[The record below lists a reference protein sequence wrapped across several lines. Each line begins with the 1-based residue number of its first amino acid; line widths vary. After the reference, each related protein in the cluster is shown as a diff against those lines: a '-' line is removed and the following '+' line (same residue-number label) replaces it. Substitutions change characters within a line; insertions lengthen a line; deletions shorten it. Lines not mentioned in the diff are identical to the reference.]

1 MELRILRENVELERL
16 VGSGKGQASVEGEI
30 TLPGGLREEA
40 HVLQTGAMMVITG
53 AEALSDRVAIE
64 GKVVFHVLYTQGD
77 PTKIAALEA
86 STEFSHAV
94 EVKDAAPRMI
104 AQAGGQVEHAEA
116 SAYNGRL
123 SLRSILALEARALS
137 ATPAAVVTGMQDVPG
152 LEGLSQTLTL
162 QRTVGEGSAETLL
175 RDEFDLPNALDIR
188 ETLYGTAQAMVQ
200 EVSGG
205 EGKANVTGTVQLEVY
220 HASNLPARPLVL
232 TRHTLPFE
240 QAVDLGGQ
248 RGDLLTGEVVVKDV
262 AVLSQDGGDTGR
274 ILRAEVLLGV
284 SASVDKKETA
294 TVWKDAYTTTG
305 EALALTVKPLSYRV
319 GNARYQTA
327 ESGKVMIMLP
337 EGSPPARTML
347 AGFARPILTGWEQI
361 GGRLNAEGLLE
372 VTLLYM
378 TDDSDVPVTVNQ
390 EEPFRV
396 AFACE
401 AEPADWLTLEAG
413 NIDVATITSDRVE
426 MKYILRLT
434 VDGAR
439 RADAKIISDVKGQE
453 AAIPTGGI
461 SLYFAQPGDTLWDI
475 AKRYRVPRQQLIGLN
490 PSLTDSEVPQG
501 TGVVVW
507 RRDTAN

>member
-53 AEALSDRVAIE
+53 TEALSDRVAIE
-64 GKVVFHVLYTQGD
+64 GRVVFHVLYTQGD
-77 PTKIAALEA
+77 PTKISALEA
-86 STEFSHAV
+86 ATEFSHAI

-116 SAYNGRL
+116 AAYNGRL
-123 SLRSILALEARALS
+123 SLRGVLALEARVLS
-137 ATPAAVVTGMQDVPG
+137 AAPAGVVTGVTDVPG
-152 LEGLSQTLTL
+152 LEGLSQTLSL

-175 RDEFDLPNALDIR
+175 REEFDLAKGLDVR

-205 EGKANVTGTVQLEVY
+205 EGKANVSGTVQLEVY
-220 HASNLPARPLVL
+220 HASNLPSRPLVL

-248 RGDLLTGEVVVKDV
+248 RGDLLTGKVAVKDV
-262 AVLSQDGGDTGR
+262 AVLSQDGGEEGR
-274 ILRAEVLLGV
+274 ILRAEVLLAV
-284 SASVDKKETA
+284 SASADKRETA
-294 TVWKDAYTTTG
+294 TVWKDAYTTKG
-305 EALALTVKPLSYRV
+305 EALSLAVKPLSYRV
-319 GNARYQTA
+319 GNARFQTA
-327 ESGKVMIMLP
+327 ESGKLMIMLP
-337 EGSPPARTML
+337 DGSPPARTIL
-347 AGFARPILTGWEQI
+347 AGFARPILTDWEQI

-378 TDDSDVPVTVNQ
+378 TDDSDVPVAVNQ
-390 EEPFRV
+390 EEPFKV

-401 AEPADWLTLEAG
+401 AEAGDWLTLEAG
-413 NIDVATITSDRVE
+413 NIDVTGITSDRVE
-426 MKYILRLT
+426 MKYILRMN
-434 VDGAR
+434 VDGSR
-439 RADAKIISDVKGQE
+439 REDAKIVTDVKAQD

-475 AKRYRVPRQQLIGLN
+475 AKRYRVPRQQLINLN
-490 PSLTDSEVPQG
+490 PSLVDGDVNAG

-507 RRDTAN
+507 RRDA

>member
-53 AEALSDRVAIE
+53 AETLSDRVAIE

-77 PTKIAALEA
+77 PTKIASLEA
-86 STEFSHAV
+86 STEFNHAI

-123 SLRSILALEARALS
+123 SLRGILALEARVLS

-162 QRTVGEGSAETLL
+162 QRTVGEGSSETLL
-175 RDEFDLPNALDIR
+175 RDEFDLPRALDIR

-220 HASNLPARPLVL
+220 HASNLPSRPLVL

-240 QAVDLGGQ
+240 QAVDLGSQ
-248 RGDLLTGEVVVKDV
+248 RGDLLTGRVAVKDV
-262 AVLSQDGGDTGR
+262 AVLSQDGGETGR

-294 TVWKDAYTTTG
+294 SIGKTACSRSAVSISQT
-305 EALALTVKPLSYRV
+305 EASTSI
-319 GNARYQTA
+319 N
-327 ESGKVMIMLP
+327 
-337 EGSPPARTML
+337 PPC
-347 AGFARPILTGWEQI
+347 
-361 GGRLNAEGLLE
+361 GRLFIASPSICHSPQNTSPAPPGSSGL
-372 VTLLYM
+372 
-378 TDDSDVPVTVNQ
+378 
-390 EEPFRV
+390 FRS
-396 AFACE
+396 
-401 AEPADWLTLEAG
+401 
-413 NIDVATITSDRVE
+413 I
-426 MKYILRLT
+426 
-434 VDGAR
+434 
-439 RADAKIISDVKGQE
+439 
-453 AAIPTGGI
+453 
-461 SLYFAQPGDTLWDI
+461 
-475 AKRYRVPRQQLIGLN
+475 
-490 PSLTDSEVPQG
+490 
-501 TGVVVW
+501 
-507 RRDTAN
+507 

>member
-16 VGSGKGQASVEGEI
+16 VGSGRGQASVEGEV

-53 AEALSDRVAIE
+53 AEALSDRVAVE

-77 PTKIAALEA
+77 PTKIASLEA
-86 STEFSHAV
+86 STEFSHAI
-94 EVKDAAPRMI
+94 EVKDSAPRMI

-123 SLRSILALEARALS
+123 TLRGILALEARVLS
-137 ATPAAVVTGMQDVPG
+137 AAPAAVVTGMQDTPG

-162 QRTVGEGSAETLL
+162 QRTVGEGVAETLL
-175 RDEFDLPNALDIR
+175 REEFDLPRALDIR

-200 EVSGG
+200 DVSGG
-205 EGKANVTGTVQLEVY
+205 EGKANVSGTVQLEVY
-220 HASNLPARPLVL
+220 HASNLPSRPMVL

-248 RGDLLTGEVVVKDV
+248 RGDLLSGRVTVKDV
-262 AVLSQDGGDTGR
+262 AVLSQDGGDAGR

-284 SASVDKKETA
+284 SAAADKKEAA
-294 TVWKDAYTTTG
+294 TVWKDAYTTKG
-305 EALALTVKPLSYRV
+305 EALGLTVKPLSYRV

-347 AGFARPILTGWEQI
+347 AGFARPVLTGWEQI
-361 GGRLNAEGLLE
+361 GGRLNTEGLLE
-372 VTLLYM
+372 VTLIYM

-390 EEPFRV
+390 EEPFKV

-401 AEPADWLTLEAG
+401 AEAGDWLALEAG

-426 MKYILRLT
+426 MKYILHLM
-434 VDGAR
+434 VDGCR
-439 RADAKIISDVKGQE
+439 RADSKVVSDVRALD

-475 AKRYRVPRQQLIGLN
+475 AKRYRVPRQQLLSLN
-490 PSLTDSEVPQG
+490 PALSDGEVNPG
-501 TGVVVW
+501 TGVVIW
-507 RRDTAN
+507 RREA

>member
-1 MELRILRENVELERL
+1 MDLRILRENVELERL
-16 VGSGKGQASVEGEI
+16 VGNGKGQASVEGEV

-53 AEALSDRVAIE
+53 AEALSDRVAVE

-77 PTKIAALEA
+77 PTKISALEA
-86 STEFSHAV
+86 STEFSHAI

-123 SLRSILALEARALS
+123 SLRGILALEARVLS
-137 ATPAAVVTGMQDVPG
+137 ATPASVVTGLQDVPG

-175 RDEFDLPNALDIR
+175 RDEFDLPRALDVR
-188 ETLYGTAQAMVQ
+188 ETLYGTAQAVVQ
-200 EVSGG
+200 AVSGG
-205 EGKANVTGTVQLEVY
+205 EGKANVNGTVQLEVY
-220 HASNLPARPLVL
+220 HASSLPSRPLVL

-240 QAVDLGGQ
+240 QAVELGGQ
-248 RGDLLTGEVVVKDV
+248 RGDLLSGRVAVKDV
-262 AVLSQDGGDTGR
+262 AVLSQDSGDAGR

-284 SASVDKKETA
+284 SASADKKETA
-294 TVWKDAYTTTG
+294 TVWKDAYTTRG
-305 EALALTVKPLSYRV
+305 EALSLNVKPLSYRV

-327 ESGKVMIMLP
+327 ESGKVVIMLP

-378 TDDSDVPVTVNQ
+378 TDDSEVPVTVNQ

-401 AEPADWLTLEAG
+401 AEPNDWLTLDAG

-426 MKYILRLT
+426 MKYILHLC
-434 VDGAR
+434 VDGCR
-439 RADAKIISDVKGQE
+439 RADAKVIADVKGQD
-453 AAIPTGGI
+453 AAVPTGGI

-475 AKRYRVPRQQLIGLN
+475 AKRYRIPRQQLLGLN
-490 PSLTDSEVPQG
+490 PSLSDGEIAQG

-507 RRDTAN
+507 RREA